1 MHRTRRRTAFPQPRL
16 TVAPAAAPPVVA
28 LALAVA
34 LTVALASVLAATPA
48 AAQPLVPAGN
58 VSASGTAS
66 ITVEPD
72 LALVTI
78 QYSASGRT
86 PAIAGR
92 AAARRANAI
101 RAAIIALGVPAD
113 SPPTTGSSGW
123 WWGSWGNRSNIQVT
137 NSMRDTAY
145 VTNDAF
151 VVRLHDLSLVG
162 RVIDTA
168 LTEGAQTI
176 SNVEFQATNTRDAQ
190 LEAIR
195 QATREA
201 RGRAAAVAE
210 ASGLALGRVLN
221 MSVNA
226 PPRLLSMARTMNEGL
241 MDARIAGAATT
252 VVAPELKVDV
262 SVNGSWEMVVGRP

>member
-1 MHRTRRRTAFPQPRL
+1 MYRTIRRVANARSRL
-16 TVAPAAAPPVVA
+16 AALPAAFA
-28 LALAVA
+28 LAA
-34 LTVALASVLAATPA
+34 ALAAVPV
-48 AAQPLVPAGN
+48 AAQSPLVPAGS

-92 AAARRANAI
+92 AAAQRAHAI

-113 SPPTTGSSGW
+113 SLPTTGSAGW
-123 WWGSWGNRSNIQVT
+123 RWGSWGNRSNIEIT
-137 NSMRDTAY
+137 NNMRDTAY

-151 VVRLHDLSLVG
+151 LVRLHDLPLVS
-162 RVIDTA
+162 RVIDAA
-168 LTEGAQTI
+168 LAQGAQTI

-190 LEAIR
+190 LEGIR

-201 RGRAAAVAE
+201 RARATAVAE
-210 ASGLALGRVLN
+210 ASGLSLGRVLN

-226 PPRLLSMARTMNEGL
+226 PPRLISMAKTMNEGF
-241 MDARIAGAATT
+241 MDARMAAAGTT

-262 SVNGSWEMVVGRP
+262 SVSGSWEMVAGRP